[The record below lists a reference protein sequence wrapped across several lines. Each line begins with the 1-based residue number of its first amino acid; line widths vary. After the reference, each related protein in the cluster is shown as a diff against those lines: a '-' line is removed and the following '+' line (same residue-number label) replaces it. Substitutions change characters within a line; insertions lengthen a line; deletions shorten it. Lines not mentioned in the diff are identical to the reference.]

1 VRNVAKT
8 AITAALA
15 ALSLGALALTH
26 SPGVLAANEPYAHLP
41 SIGDRVRF
49 DGSAGGEKMAWAYP
63 ALNNLEAFLHSTID
77 AALTSTSYDDY
88 QKKMH
93 AVLARSLTLAN
104 GVEGTV
110 HRVQRF
116 SYRGHQ
122 DVEVQ
127 VGVTTGPLK
136 SAVVWTT
143 PAELVDAS
151 GHKYLR

>member
-1 VRNVAKT
+1 MSKVTKT
-8 AITAALA
+8 AILA
-15 ALSLGALALTH
+15 ALVALFLGALAT
-26 SPGVLAANEPYAHLP
+26 NEPYARQP
-41 SIGDRVRF
+41 SAGERVRF

-63 ALNNLEAFLHSTID
+63 TRSDLEAFLRSTID

-93 AVLARSLTLAN
+93 VVLARSLTLAN
-104 GVEGTV
+104 GAQGTV
-110 HRVQRF
+110 QRVQRF
-116 SYRGHQ
+116 SYRGHE

-127 VGVTTGPLK
+127 VSVTTGQLK
-136 SAVVWTT
+136 GAVVWTT